1 MSKTLLII
9 SLFILSVS
17 HSLAN
22 KSYLDSINQLKWDS
36 RIILVR
42 SINNLEEILFALK
55 MADNE
60 ILDRHINWFVFSHND
75 IYTNYE
81 GDIAESFQKDTVD
94 KYFSADGFSIVLIG
108 KDGGIKE
115 KTKTLNLNA
124 IFELIDSMPIRQ
136 IEMENE

>member
-1 MSKTLLII
+1 MSKTFLII
-9 SLFILSVS
+9 SLFIVSVS
-17 HSLAN
+17 PSQSNNSHLE
-22 KSYLDSINQLKWDS
+22 SINQLKWDN
-36 RIILVR
+36 RVILVR
-42 SINNLEEILFALK
+42 SMNNLEDILSALK
-55 MADNE
+55 IADSK
-60 ILDRHINWFVFSHND
+60 IQDRHINWFVFSQSD

-124 IFELIDSMPIRQ
+124 IFELIDSMPMRQ